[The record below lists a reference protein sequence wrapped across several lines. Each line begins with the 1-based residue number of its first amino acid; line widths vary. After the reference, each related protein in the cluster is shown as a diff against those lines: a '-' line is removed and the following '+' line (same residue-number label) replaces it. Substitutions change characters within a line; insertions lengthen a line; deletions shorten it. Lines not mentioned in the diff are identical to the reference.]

1 MELGKR
7 IKKLRRQQGRT
18 LQEIADVCG
27 FTKSLLSKIE
37 SDKTSPPV
45 ATLAKIAKALGISLS
60 ALVETA
66 EQSGT
71 VFIPASKSQFD
82 GKGKKGA
89 VPEGFA
95 TTDMGY
101 SFFTFASERLEK
113 KIQPFLF
120 VAEKGKIKGGGL
132 SHEGEE
138 FVYVLEGTM
147 KYQVGSIEYTLGPGD
162 SLYFDAIEEHS
173 LQPQTDKVV
182 YLGVFTD
189 IK

>member
-7 IKKLRRQQGRT
+7 IKKLRKQQGRT

-27 FTKSLLSKIE
+27 FTKSLLCKIE

-45 ATLAKIAKALGISLS
+45 ATLTKIAKALGISLS

-71 VFIPASKSQFD
+71 VFIPAARAKIPS
-82 GKGKKGA
+82 KGKKGL
-89 VPEGFA
+89 PEGFV

-120 VAEKGKIKGGGL
+120 VAEKGKIREGSL

-138 FVYVLEGTM
+138 FVYVLEGRM
-147 KYQVGSIEYTLGPGD
+147 KYRVGSIEYMLGPGD
-162 SLYFDAIEEHS
+162 SLYFDAFEEHS
-173 LQPQTDKVV
+173 LQPETDKVV
-182 YLGVFTD
+182 YLGIFTD